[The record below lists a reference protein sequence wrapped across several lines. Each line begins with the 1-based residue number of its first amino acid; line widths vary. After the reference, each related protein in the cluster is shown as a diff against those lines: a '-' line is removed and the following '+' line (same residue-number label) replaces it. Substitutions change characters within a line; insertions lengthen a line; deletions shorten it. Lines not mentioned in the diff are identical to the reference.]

1 MHIKFEEKFNIKEY
15 NAYRINAICAKV
27 WFPTNET
34 ELTTIYKENRGKK
47 KIFII
52 GNGNNIILSKEYYEE
67 EFIIL
72 NGCFD
77 TIEIAGVE
85 INAES
90 GATLQE
96 LSQIALENSLS
107 GLEIFYDI
115 PSSIGGAVV
124 MNAGTKDGEI
134 SDILVKVRYLDL
146 DDMQIKEIARGN
158 IGFGYRKSFF
168 HTHDNKIVLKTWL
181 KLKRGNQDE
190 IKNKMVQYKETRWA
204 KQPREYP
211 NCGSVFKRPPG
222 RFVGPMLD
230 ELGMKGFTIGGA
242 RISKKHSGFIVNTG
256 DATGQDILDII
267 RETQKRVK
275 ERFDVILEVE
285 QRII

>member
-1 MHIKFEEKFNIKEY
+1 MKFIKEFNLKKY
-15 NAYRINAICAKV
+15 NAYRVNAVCSKA
-27 WFPTNET
+27 WFPE
-34 ELTTIYKENRGKK
+34 KEEDFTFLCSNNTDSKR
-47 KIFII
+47 III

-77 TIEIAGVE
+77 KIEIE
-85 INAES
+85 DTTIIAEA
-90 GATLQE
+90 GATLKQLSE
-96 LSQIALENSLS
+96 LAMNCSLT

-115 PSSIGGAVV
+115 PSSVGGAVV

-134 SDILVKVRYLDL
+134 KDILLKVRYLDIS
-146 DDMQIKEIARGN
+146 DNVIKEISKDD
-158 IGFGYRKSFF
+158 IGFEYRNSFF
-168 HTHDNKIVLKTWL
+168 QKNIDKIVLKAWFSL
-181 KLKRGNQDE
+181 KEGNFVE
-190 IKNKMVQYKETRWA
+190 IKHKMEQYKVTRWA

-230 ELGMKGFTIGGA
+230 ELGMKGFSIGGA
-242 RISKKHSGFIVNTG
+242 MISEKHSGFIVNTG
-256 DATGQDILDII
+256 NATGKDILSII
-267 RETQKRVK
+267 AEAQKRVK
-275 ERFDVILEVE
+275 EKFGVDLEVE

>member
-1 MHIKFEEKFNIKEY
+1 MKFLKEFDLKKY
-15 NAYRINAICAKV
+15 NAYRVNAVCSKA
-27 WFPTNET
+27 WFPE
-34 ELTTIYKENRGKK
+34 KEEDFTFLCSNNTDSKR
-47 KIFII
+47 III

-77 TIEIAGVE
+77 KIEIE
-85 INAES
+85 DTTIIAEA
-90 GATLQE
+90 GATLKQLSE
-96 LSQIALENSLS
+96 LAMNCSLT

-115 PSSIGGAVV
+115 PSSVGGAVV
-124 MNAGTKDGEI
+124 MNAGTKEGEI
-134 SDILVKVRYLDL
+134 KDILVKVRYLDL
-146 DDMQIKEIARGN
+146 TDLQIKEIAKED
-158 IGFGYRKSFF
+158 IGFEYRNSFF
-168 HTHDNKIVLKTWL
+168 QKHTDKIVLKAWFNL
-181 KLKRGNQDE
+181 KKGNPEQ
-190 IKNKMVQYKETRWA
+190 IKTKMAETKQTRWA

-242 RISKKHSGFIVNTG
+242 KISEKHSGFIVNTG
-256 DATGQDILDII
+256 NATGKDILAII
-267 RETQKRVK
+267 KETQNRVK
-275 ERFDVILEVE
+275 ERFDVELEVE